1 QALEHCEP
9 GKTIEFLTLPDLNGQ
24 LISSREI
31 FAQHEVTFIMF
42 WRAGCSHCREFE
54 PVLESMYEKYHAQGL
69 GVYAIGTDKTE
80 EEWRQQATA
89 NHSPWTSV
97 FLSFDQRKDFNKRF
111 PVPSTPTLIAV
122 NKDGVIMRRMILR
135 SKIEDWILELL
146 EEAKQQH

>member
-1 QALEHCEP
+1 
-9 GKTIEFLTLPDLNGQ
+9 
-24 LISSREI
+24 
-31 FAQHEVTFIMF
+31 
-42 WRAGCSHCREFE
+42 